1 MMSGFGTTRLL
12 GLLASV
18 AFAMVIGGVM
28 QGQDRGLLL
37 VVVPEE
43 DTTVTPS
50 AVYRLSGSTRPGCT
64 VALDGVPQ
72 RLYPSGA
79 FAGLLRLQ
87 VGENRFTLL
96 ARDPEGLT
104 QEKTL
109 LLIRKPPL
117 ESTRSDTLA
126 IENERLEPA
135 EDLWLRTGDV
145 LNVRCKGTPGCRA
158 TFLDGL
164 PMVELPDSVTGG
176 VRGIYRGSCIVT
188 DHDLWDSTAVTFRL
202 VDSAGH
208 EVAAEAPGRVTV
220 LSGRTPLVGVTQ
232 GERPFLNYGLGDDR
246 LGGAKM
252 SILGP
257 GIRLAINGKAG
268 RLLRVAL
275 AEDQEAW
282 IPEQFVRFEPAGTP
296 PPFTLAGSWNVYGD
310 NRADYVSIAL
320 RDRIPYVTFTET
332 DPSRLCVDLFGAVSN
347 SNWITQHL
355 TTKEIRNVSYRQV
368 GKNVVRVSIELRHKQ
383 IWGYSVG
390 YRGQSLIIRIRRQ
403 PESPEL
409 DRLTFIL
416 DAGHGGENEGAIGAT
431 GAKEKDINLATVLHL
446 RRLLQEEGAKVV
458 LTRST
463 DSTIATSDRVGTAL
477 SSDADMLISVHAN
490 AIGYTSNP
498 EDVKGTSTYY
508 RHLCFRPLS
517 QAIYDQLLQ
526 TGLAPF
532 GNVGGF
538 NFLLNSPTELPNVLV
553 ELAFMSHPQDEIRLL
568 DDGFREELAEKIVEG
583 VKVFLENAEE

>member
-1 MMSGFGTTRLL
+1 MMSGFGTIRLL

-18 AFAMVIGGVM
+18 AIAMVIGGVM

-72 RLYPSGA
+72 RLYSSGA

-96 ARDPEGLT
+96 ARDPEGRT
-104 QEKTL
+104 QGKTL

-135 EDLWLRTGDV
+135 EDLWLRAGDV

-176 VRGIYRGSCIVT
+176 VRGVYQGSCVVT
-188 DHDLWDSTAVTFRL
+188 DRDLWDSTAVTFRL

-208 EVAAEAPGRVTV
+208 EVAAETPGRVTV
-220 LSGRTPLVGVTQ
+220 LSGRTPLVGITQ

-282 IPEQFVRFEPAGTP
+282 IPEQFVRFEPRGTP

-310 NRADYVSIAL
+310 NRADYVSISL

-355 TTKEIRNVSYRQV
+355 TTKEIQNVSYRQV

-403 PESPEL
+403 PESCEL
-409 DRLTFIL
+409 DRLSFIL
-416 DAGHGGENEGAIGAT
+416 DAGHGGEHEGAIGAT

-463 DSTIATSDRVGTAL
+463 DSTIATSDRLGTAL

-498 EDVKGTSTYY
+498 VDVKGTSTYY

-553 ELAFMSHPQDEIRLL
+553 ELAFMSHPLDEIRLL

-583 VKVFLENAEE
+583 VKEFLENAEE